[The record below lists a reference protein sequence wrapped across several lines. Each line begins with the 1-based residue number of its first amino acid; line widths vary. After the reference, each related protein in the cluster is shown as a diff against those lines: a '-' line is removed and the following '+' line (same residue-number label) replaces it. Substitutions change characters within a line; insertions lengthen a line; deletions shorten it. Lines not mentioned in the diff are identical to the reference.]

1 MPTVS
6 EQIQQIFMGLL
17 GRPAADA
24 GLAYWAEEIES
35 GHLTLEQFRA
45 NIVNEQPEYLQGQ
58 GSMSREEM
66 VIDLY
71 HNLFNREPNPEGLE
85 YWVSGGGAGVNAD
98 QLVLALINGAGASD
112 QFNLAKKI
120 EAVGAGIDSDG
131 QLELLVAQD
140 TTLDELLAMVGVDV
154 GEVKQL
160 TLLGSVTLT
169 LSADQA
175 YILASDAID
184 IEYLSP
190 YDFDNSI
197 IDVTPTIEI
206 DVAQDLQ
213 LSEMSN
219 LEANP
224 DVHLVAN
231 ISNEAVLT
239 LSAEQLAGVFVNEGV
254 RKVAGQQGKVV
265 VVDADIGFQPYFSVD
280 PCDVL
285 HYDYAGSLSDSFDT
299 ANDIEIQRSLT
310 GFDRPLHDGP
320 YSYFSTIIINFPE
333 SPLID
338 ISRDSYIGNE
348 LIITASEDLTFL
360 QPVEL
365 GSGFSVDF
373 SALEGQ
379 LLGMSLL
386 NFHEVKVDDIQP
398 VPAGCEHWIIQGNNS
413 GTRIDIGL
421 GGNVEGT
428 GHGFSTAGVP
438 IYMVTSLYDA
448 ADGEDLKHHIM
459 FSSDSRDIEILG
471 LKSNP
476 LGTVSFLNVP
486 TSTHFLMEGDG
497 LQTFSGGYDSIGSL
511 SASYAELVEQSV
523 VTVTSLA
530 ESFAPRTLKVAG
542 IDINNT
548 ERLQVDVV
556 GGDSVIESLAGDS
569 VKNLVLSS
577 SADVTLAG
585 GLVGLPELESVD
597 ASRVTGKLTLQ
608 MADCHNNFTN
618 VTLTGIDAIE
628 IPHGGYLS
636 MNASQLDQL
645 SEASWQVMPDEFGQ
659 QQAVLNI
666 HLEQDATLSEM
677 LDLSLLGEHLQLQ
690 VYVANGATLTLSAE
704 QLDKYFT
711 EAGVQYAE
719 GNVVITDAGLDF
731 NPYTTVFTGVKGGT
745 LPAGTSLESPSNVT
759 LLQSEDGY
767 ERTPV
772 DLEGLKSLGS
782 GTWTFSADFIEAVG
796 VENFLPAEGAEVTV
810 NVTDLNDHAL
820 DLDLMAGNGINVGL
834 VTIWAAG
841 AELHAETT
849 LGGADTVLIDPLV
862 MDATL
867 EMTAAQFQGIDGG
880 SVVSGDSDCG
890 YVANVLIDQ
899 LEALENVGDSSDRID
914 IDFGGV
920 SVSGS
925 STLLLGALSNGQYA
939 TVAGGNADVALSDS
953 SILGGFIVGLYDFNG
968 TGSEIQAPAGE
979 RIIFTTAEQA
989 GRAITVLG
997 NGASDR
1003 DTRVVWDS
1011 SFFNGT
1017 IDASGY
1023 GQELGAIQALD
1034 SLVSGVD
1041 IESLIEGL
1049 HADIPLQIFSVES
1062 IPGFP
1067 SYLHRQI
1074 VVEPFAQVPE
1084 DAFLN
1089 QQPEF
1094 SAESVSLTLQGGSSI
1109 GDFPLAGVIAPNA
1122 GNVNFSS
1129 LKISSEF
1136 MSEQGE
1142 TPLPG
1147 DLNVVGDIRAGENA
1161 GLDLMNIALNTY
1173 GAQLAIGA
1181 IEFSS
1186 VVGENTAVLTTGGDA
1201 AIEIVSLNLIDGDI
1215 ETLRI
1220 AMSGIA
1226 DVSLLGTDAEAAII
1240 GESLRLIEIS
1250 GSGSGSVNLSVIDGV
1265 SPDDF
1270 RLANQGADVVVDATL
1285 IGEMDGSA
1293 FEAKVVA
1300 YDAALQAFEQA
1311 PSEAR
1316 EATLLGAY
1324 QTLAAAA
1331 DNPDDFVNYAFG
1343 AAVSAGDSGT
1353 QENISVNY
1361 TWNLDLQEGDQIT
1374 FTSDTRLTAGRLNLG
1389 GADLIIEGEVDM
1401 STVAALDGV
1410 GGLLLTAGSQLI
1422 LPQALLEELDL
1433 EQQLILASGEGS
1445 VILSA
1450 QADGL
1455 YSLAAESIGDAAE
1468 SFNPDTDSV
1477 LIPHL
1482 VSDNLRGDGT
1492 LFQLGDVAGEGFVLN
1507 VDAGLLVNTGSDVVD
1522 LEAASQMAEL
1532 VLLNTQI
1539 NGFDAF
1545 YYLTDNGVDSALF
1558 LFDDGNGNS
1567 AVDEGE
1573 VSHILTL
1580 AGVADATVMSSENFA
1595 DFM

>member
-1 MPTVS
+1 MATVS
-6 EQIQQIFMGLL
+6 EQIQQVFMGLL
-17 GRPAADA
+17 GRPAADV

-58 GSMSREEM
+58 GSMSREEV

-71 HNLFNREPNPEGLE
+71 RNLFNREPNPEGLE
-85 YWVSGGGAGVNAD
+85 YWVNGGGAGVNAD
-98 QLVLALINGAGASD
+98 QLVLALINGAS
-112 QFNLAKKI
+112 
-120 EAVGAGIDSDG
+120 EADSD
-131 QLELLVAQD
+131 LLDLKTEIAGNTSGSNGYWTVLLTQD
-140 TTLDELLAMVGVDV
+140 MSLDDVLA
-154 GEVKQL
+154 
-160 TLLGSVTLT
+160 LLGIEVNDVHRLLLRNGVTLT

-175 YILASDAID
+175 ESLSWDA
-184 IEYLSP
+184 LSVEGAGFDESARMLLEITE
-190 YDFDNSI
+190 DF
-197 IDVTPTIEI
+197 
-206 DVAQDLQ
+206 Q
-213 LSEMSN
+213 LSMVNIDALSRLLK
-219 LEANP
+219 LEA
-224 DVHLVAN
+224 VV
-231 ISNEAVLT
+231 SNGATLT
-239 LSAEQLAGVFVNEGV
+239 LSAQELNERFSEGGVSSIDGQAGFINITEAGEDFDPYNQYACKSTEGL
-254 RKVAGQQGKVV
+254 Q
-265 VVDADIGFQPYFSVD
+265 
-280 PCDVL
+280 
-285 HYDYAGSLSDSFDT
+285 GSLADSFPEQGVLVSRSLNGYERPSDT
-299 ANDIEIQRSLT
+299 AH
-310 GFDRPLHDGP
+310 PLSFNASH
-320 YSYFSTIIINFPE
+320 FPVFE
-333 SPLID
+333 
-338 ISRDSYIGNE
+338 
-348 LIITASEDLTFL
+348 A
-360 QPVEL
+360 
-365 GSGFSVDF
+365 
-373 SALEGQ
+373 
-379 LLGMSLL
+379 
-386 NFHEVKVDDIQP
+386 
-398 VPAGCEHWIIQGNNS
+398 
-413 GTRIDIGL
+413 
-421 GGNVEGT
+421 
-428 GHGFSTAGVP
+428 GFSTASPHVRIWGDQGLTLLQPVTLATGVVLDFSSLQGQVIGLTLKNFQELWDIEDNYLPDCSDNKEAAIVGNNSNSRINVELGGNIGSLEEGRGLISSGVP
-438 IYMVTSLYDA
+438 SYVVTHLFDVTGV
-448 ADGEDLKHHIM
+448 ADLDHNVVID
-459 FSSDSRDIEILG
+459 DSTSGLTQLG
-471 LKSNP
+471 LQSNP
-476 LGTVSFLNVP
+476 DGAVRYLNVP
-486 TSTHFLMEGDG
+486 TGVDFLLEGDG
-497 LQTFSGGYDSIGSL
+497 LQTFSGGYDSIGTL
-511 SASYAELVEQSV
+511 SADYRELVEASN
-523 VTVTSLA
+523 VTITSLA

-542 IDINNT
+542 IEINNADS
-548 ERLQVDVV
+548 LQIEVI
-556 GGDSVIESLAGDS
+556 GGDAFIEALTGADVKTLLLNSAGG
-569 VKNLVLSS
+569 LVL
-577 SADVTLAG
+577 DG
-585 GLVGLPELESVD
+585 GLVGLPQLESVD
-597 ASRVTGKLTLQ
+597 ASQVEGDFTLQ
-608 MADCHNNFTN
+608 LADCHNDLTG
-618 VTLTGIDAIE
+618 VTLSGIDVIE
-628 IPHGGYLS
+628 IPHSAYLS
-636 MNASQLDQL
+636 MNASQLGL
-645 SEASWQVMPDEFGQ
+645 FSEASWQVMPDEFGQ

-666 HLEQDATLSEM
+666 RLERDATLSEM

-690 VYVANGATLTLSAE
+690 VYVADGATLTLSAE

-711 EAGVQYAE
+711 EAGVQHTE

-731 NPYTTVFTGVKGGT
+731 NPYATVFPGVKGGT
-745 LPAGTSLESPSNVT
+745 LSAGISLESPSNVT
-759 LLQSEDGY
+759 VLQGEDGY

-772 DLEGLKSLGS
+772 DLENLKSLDS
-782 GTWTFSADFIEAVG
+782 GTWTFSAVFIEAVG
-796 VENFLPAEGAEVTV
+796 VENFLPAEGAEVTI

-834 VTIWAAG
+834 VTIWNEG
-841 AELHAETT
+841 AELHANAT

-862 MDATL
+862 MDVTL

-890 YVANVLIDQ
+890 HVANVLIDQ

-1049 HADIPLQIFSVES
+1049 HADIPLQIFSVEP

-1074 VVEPFAQVPE
+1074 VVEPFTQVPE

-1094 SAESVSLTLQGGSSI
+1094 SAESVSLTLQGGASI

-1220 AMSGIA
+1220 AMSGTA

-1270 RLANQGADVVVDATL
+1270 RLANQGADVIVDATL

-1300 YDAALQAFEQA
+1300 YEAALLAFEQA
-1311 PSEAR
+1311 PSESR

-1331 DNPDDFVNYAFG
+1331 GNPDDFANYAFG

-1433 EQQLILASGEGS
+1433 EQQLTLVSGEGS

-1450 QADGL
+1450 QADGT
-1455 YSLAAESIGDAAE
+1455 YSLAAESIGGTTE
-1468 SFNPDTDSV
+1468 PFNPDADSV

-1482 VSDNLRGDGT
+1482 VSSHLRGAGT
-1492 LFQLGDVAGEGFVLN
+1492 VLQHGDIDGEGFVLN

-1532 VLLNTQI
+1532 TLLNTQI
-1539 NGFDAF
+1539 NGFDGF

-1558 LFDDGNGNS
+1558 LFEDGNGN
-1567 AVDEGE
+1567 AEVDEGE

-1580 AGVADATVMSSENFA
+1580 TGVADATVLSLENFA